1 MDKPKKDVL
10 LENLAVA
17 SVLALIALIVASLSF
32 VVERGEIESERSSI
46 AALAGA
52 GAASPSAG
60 ATIAGATIVAKPLS
74 ASDSAFRHVYALQK
88 SGQKAYGAVLSL
100 GSLRRASRVAALMS
114 PSGELLGARCID
126 GGSAGLPYA
135 EEGWFSDFLGKGGD
149 KPYPSSRIEARFPD
163 AVSGSTESFLDT
175 ARALSRLSAFVRSH
189 GREE

>member
-52 GAASPSAG
+52 GAASPS
-60 ATIAGATIVAKPLS
+60 AGATIVAKPLS

>member
-1 MDKPKKDVL
+1 VDKPQKDAL

-17 SVLALIALIVASLSF
+17 SVLALLALIVASLSF
-32 VVERGEIESERSSI
+32 VVERGEIETERSSI

-52 GAASPSAG
+52 GNAG
-60 ATIAGATIVAKPLS
+60 ATVVAKPLS
-74 ASDSAFRHVYALQK
+74 ASDSAFRHVYAIQK

-100 GSLRRASRVAALMS
+100 GSLRRATRVAALVA

-126 GGSAGLPYA
+126 AGSAGLPYA
-135 EEGWFSDFLGKGGD
+135 EDGWFSDFLGKGGG
-149 KPYPSSRIEARFPD
+149 KPYPSSRIEARLPD